1 MSTTVPTRIRARA
14 SFLRDRYR
22 RARRHPIGVRA
33 RLAALEEEVQE
44 QRQLNRRLAEL
55 TDVVAELLI
64 PLHHRDA
71 DWVGDVL
78 EEYRQRI

>member
-1 MSTTVPTRIRARA
+1 MSPTVPTRIRARA

-22 RARRHPIGVRA
+22 RARRHPFGVRA
-33 RLAALEEEVQE
+33 RLDALEEEVQE

-64 PLHHRDA
+64 PLHDRDA
-71 DWVGDVL
+71 DRVGDVL
-78 EEYRQRI
+78 AEYRQRI